1 MRLKT
6 AVVILLL
13 ALGTIILIVAGGSW
27 VLFPEWHTTP
37 NGRILILIAA
47 FGGTVATAAGVAG
60 FLRDTTDILK
70 DLGLLGDEEKP
81 PSPADGV
88 HVDGA
93 GSVAQGDRS
102 VAAGAGGA
110 AVGHDVHGPVVVA
123 HPGARVTVTTPAEG
137 APAPSVAPL
146 HQLPADLAD
155 FTSRQPELR
164 QLLDHLA
171 AGPAAPAAA
180 AISAIGGMGGIGKT
194 ALAVHVAHRLTNRFP
209 DAQIVVD
216 LAGTTDRPLAA
227 EEAMRRVVHAFRP
240 ELRLPADPAELAAVY
255 RTTLSG
261 RRALLLFDDAAG
273 GAQVRPLLPPAPC
286 GLIVTSRRS
295 IALSGMRSF
304 NLDLLSED
312 EARALLG
319 EILGQERATPEE
331 LDGIAQL
338 CGRLPLALRVAGS
351 FLKVHADWSPAE
363 YAQALADE
371 RERLARLVH
380 EDLDVRAALTLSA
393 DQLVRE
399 RADLAAAWQVLSVF
413 PAPFD
418 RAAAAAVW
426 EVEETEA
433 RDRLGELTVR
443 SLLLYD
449 AEGRVYRLH
458 DLMRPVARDVFAHGG
473 AGPDAAAEGERLG
486 RAALR
491 HAGHYL
497 EVGAEADDLYK
508 QGGEHVLEALRRFD
522 AAWPHLQA
530 SFARMQARDDDP
542 AVRWLS
548 DFSDRTAYLLDLR
561 LPPRER
567 IPIHEAALS
576 AARRLG
582 DRPAEGVHL
591 GNLGLAYADLG
602 EVRRAIEYYE
612 QQLVITREL
621 GDRRGEGNALGNLG
635 IAHYR
640 LGEVRRAIEC
650 YEQALEIA
658 GEIGD
663 RRVEGAAV
671 GNLGLAYA
679 ALGEVRRAIECY
691 EQILEIHRQIGDQRG
706 EGNDLGNLGAA
717 YADLGEVRPAIEY
730 YGAVLDIAREI
741 GDLRM
746 EGNALGNLG
755 LAHADLGEV
764 RRAIEYYDQALEIA
778 RQIGDRRM
786 EGNVLGNLGSAYY
799 RLGEVRRA
807 IGTLEQAMEI
817 ARQIGDRRGEG
828 NALGNLGLAYAGLG
842 EVRRTIECYEQAM
855 EITRQIGDRRNEG
868 NWLANLGNAYA
879 DLGEVR
885 RAVEYYEQALEI
897 DREIGDRRGE
907 GANLANLGL
916 LAEDQGDAVRA
927 RDLWQQA
934 LRIYEAIENP
944 NAERVRGWLA
954 GPGRP

>member
-47 FGGTVATAAGVAG
+47 FGGAVATASGVAG

-70 DLGLLGDEEKP
+70 DLGLLGAKEKP
-81 PSPADGV
+81 PPLADGA

-93 GSVAQGDRS
+93 GSVARGDRS

-123 HPGARVTVTTPAEG
+123 HPGARVTVTTPAKG

-146 HQLPADLAD
+146 HQLPADLPD
-155 FTSRQPELR
+155 FTGRQAELR
-164 QLLDHLA
+164 QLLDHLSA
-171 AGPAAPAAA
+171 DPAAPTAA

-194 ALAVHVAHRLTNRFP
+194 TLAVHVAHRLTNRFP

-240 ELRLPADPAELAAVY
+240 ELRLPDDPAELAAVY
-255 RTTLSG
+255 RSTLSG
-261 RRALLLFDDAAG
+261 RRALLLFDDASG

-304 NLDLLSED
+304 NLDLLSEK
-312 EARALLG
+312 ESRALLG
-319 EILGQERATPEE
+319 EILGAERATPEE

-351 FLKVHADWSPAE
+351 FLKVHADWTPAE
-363 YAQALADE
+363 YARALADE

-380 EDLDVRAALTLSA
+380 EDLDVRAALRMSA
-393 DQLVRE
+393 VQLVRE
-399 RADLAAAWQVLSVF
+399 QADLAAAWQVLSVF

-426 EVEETEA
+426 EVEEAEA
-433 RDRLGELTVR
+433 RDRLGELAVR
-443 SLLLYD
+443 NLLLYD
-449 AEGRVYRLH
+449 GEGWVYRLH
-458 DLMRPVARDVFAHGG
+458 DLMRPVARDVFADGG
-473 AGPDAAAEGERLG
+473 AGRDAEAEEERLG

-497 EVGAEADDLYK
+497 ALGDQAQALYL
-508 QGGEHVLEALRRFD
+508 QGGEHVLEGLRRFD
-522 AAWPHLQA
+522 GAWPHLQA
-530 SFARMQARDDDP
+530 AFARMQARDDDS
-542 AVRWLS
+542 AARWLS

-567 IPIHEAALS
+567 IPILDMALS

-582 DRPAEGVHL
+582 DRRDEGIHL

-602 EVRRAIEYYE
+602 EVRRAIE
-612 QQLVITREL
+612 
-621 GDRRGEGNALGNLG
+621 
-635 IAHYR
+635 
-640 LGEVRRAIEC
+640 C
-650 YEQALEIA
+650 YEQAL
-658 GEIGD
+658 
-663 RRVEGAAV
+663 
-671 GNLGLAYA
+671 
-679 ALGEVRRAIECY
+679 
-691 EQILEIHRQIGDQRG
+691 
-706 EGNDLGNLGAA
+706 
-717 YADLGEVRPAIEY
+717 
-730 YGAVLDIAREI
+730 
-741 GDLRM
+741 
-746 EGNALGNLG
+746 
-755 LAHADLGEV
+755 
-764 RRAIEYYDQALEIA
+764 
-778 RQIGDRRM
+778 
-786 EGNVLGNLGSAYY
+786 
-799 RLGEVRRA
+799 
-807 IGTLEQAMEI
+807 EI

-828 NALGNLGLAYAGLG
+828 NALGNLGIAYASLG
-842 EVRRTIECYEQAM
+842 EA
-855 EITRQIGDRRNEG
+855 
-868 NWLANLGNAYA
+868 
-879 DLGEVR
+879 R
-885 RAVEYYEQALEI
+885 RAIEHYEQALEI
-897 DREIGDRRGE
+897 ARQIGDRRGE
-907 GANLANLGL
+907 GNRLANLGL
-916 LAEDQGDAVRA
+916 LARDQGDAARA

-934 LRIYEAIENP
+934 LRIYEAIEDP
-944 NAERVRGWLA
+944 NAGRVRGLLA
-954 GPGRP
+954 EIGRP